1 MSRRGRGS
9 ESGEARVLEVLAAS
23 TRGPLKPKEIARAAS
38 VAASEYKRFKRLLT
52 GLERA
57 GKIYRVKGHR
67 YALSGSLELSPGIV
81 SLTRAGDA
89 FVRPDAGGGD
99 LFVPAAH
106 LATAMD
112 GDHVVTRIEARPR
125 GRSPVARVIK
135 VLDRA
140 RETIVGTFHR
150 SRRFDYVVPMDRRV
164 SKDVLVPS
172 AAAGEATDGDVVVVR
187 LDSYGEDRVGPV
199 GTVVKVL
206 GALSDPGVDILAVA
220 HGFGLSSDFPPA
232 VIAAAQEAAERGIE
246 EITDEWVDRTDMLV
260 FTIDPADA
268 RDHDDAL
275 SVTELG
281 EGRFE
286 VGVHI
291 ADVSHFVP
299 EGGAIDIEALARGTS
314 VYLVDRTIPMLPE
327 ALSADVCSLKGGV
340 DRLAVSV
347 FIELDTSG
355 QVHGRRH
362 ERTRIRCS
370 DGLSYEQ
377 VQAVLDGVGAISP
390 SVDQAIR
397 TLDDLARGV
406 RAVREQRGALD
417 LDIGEA
423 RVVLDERGHPV
434 DILRRERL
442 ESHRLIEDFM
452 VLANEVVARDME
464 ARKIGALYRVH
475 EPPSRERADELREL
489 LGRIGHRLPN
499 RKSLR
504 PRDLQH
510 LLQAVRGRHEAAL
523 VSTVV
528 LRSLAKARYDAKNLG
543 HFGLASPAYL
553 HFTSPIRRYPD
564 LVVHREVVRSLIGGE
579 PPRSWEP
586 GELASIAD
594 RASAREQAAAE
605 AERASVALKKVE
617 FMERH
622 LGDEFDGKISGVAA
636 FGFFVTLERYFVD
649 GLVHV
654 NSLRDDFYRLR
665 EETYALVGDRGR
677 RTYRLGDRVRVQV
690 ARVDKEARH
699 VDFLLM
705 RVLPNAD

>member
-9 ESGEARVLEVLAAS
+9 ESGEGKVLEVLAAS
-23 TRGPLKPKEIARAAS
+23 TRGPLKSKEIACAAGI
-38 VAASEYKRFKRLLT
+38 ATSEYRRFKRLLT

-81 SLTRAGDA
+81 ALTRAGDA

-99 LFVPAAH
+99 LFVPATH
-106 LATAMD
+106 LGTAMD
-112 GDHVVTRIEARPR
+112 GDHVMTRIEARPR

-140 RETIVGTFHR
+140 RETIVGTFHG
-150 SRRFDYVVPMDRRV
+150 SGRFDYVVPMDRRL
-164 SKDVLVPS
+164 SKDVLIPIG
-172 AAAGEATDGDVVVVR
+172 AAGDATDGDVVVIR
-187 LDSYGEDRVGPV
+187 LDSYGEGRVGPA
-199 GTVVKVL
+199 GTVVEVL
-206 GALSDPGVDILAVA
+206 GTLSDPGVDILAVA
-220 HGFGLSSDFPPA
+220 YGFGLSSDFPPA
-232 VIAAAQEAAERGIE
+232 VTAAAEEAAERGMD
-246 EITDEWVDRTDMLV
+246 EITDEWVDRTDLLV

-268 RDHDDAL
+268 KDHDDAL
-275 SVTELG
+275 SVTEQG

-299 EGGAIDIEALARGTS
+299 EGGPVDTEALARGTS

-327 ALSADVCSLKGGV
+327 ALSADVCSLKEGV
-340 DRLAVSV
+340 DRLAISV
-347 FIELDTSG
+347 FIELDTAG
-355 QVHGRRH
+355 QVHGRRY

-377 VQAVLDGVGAISP
+377 VQAVLDGQASVSP
-390 SVDQAIR
+390 PVDQVIR
-397 TLDDLARGV
+397 TLDDVARGV
-406 RAVREQRGALD
+406 RTEREQRGALD
-417 LDIGEA
+417 LDIPEA
-423 RVVLDERGHPV
+423 RVVLDDSGHPI
-434 DILRRERL
+434 DIRRRERL

-452 VLANEVVARDME
+452 VLANEVVAADME
-464 ARKIGALYRVH
+464 AREIGALYRVH

-499 RKSLR
+499 RKSLT
-504 PRDLQH
+504 PRDLQS
-510 LLQAVRGRHEAAL
+510 LLRAVRGRHEAAL
-523 VSTVV
+523 VSNVV
-528 LRSLAKARYDAKNLG
+528 LRSLAKARYDTNSLG

-564 LVVHREVVRSLIGGE
+564 LVVHREVVRTLIRGE
-579 PPRSWEP
+579 PARSWES
-586 GELASIAD
+586 GELASVAD
-594 RASAREQAAAE
+594 ATSAREQAAAE
-605 AERASVALKKVE
+605 AERSSVALKKVE

-622 LGDEFDGKISGVAA
+622 LGDEFDGRIAGVAA

-665 EETYALVGDRGR
+665 QETYALVGDRGR
-677 RTYRLGDRVRVQV
+677 RVYRLGDRVRVQV

-699 VDFLLM
+699 VDFLLI
-705 RVLPNAD
+705 RTLPSAD